1 MYAGKHSIPFL
12 AVNKGHGSTSTL
24 GNAHNTIE
32 IHIRALNSITL
43 NSDGNSASVGGGSY
57 NQEIIDYT
65 WSHGKASGEIASILQ
80 SFIN

>member
-43 NSDGNSASVGGGSY
+43 NSDGNSASVGGGTY

-80 SFIN
+80 SSIN